1 MPGATPNRGYPYPL
15 PTDTLSPVSANP
27 YGIPAAIEDLAQTVD
42 DDVTANLAPVA
53 PIPRALGNMRS
64 SGAQTIQPN
73 IETSL
78 NYQIQLRDTDNMVNT
93 VTSPTA
99 LMINTSGFY
108 MFWVLVTVPVTN
120 WTNLVLRMRLNSTTE
135 VFVTDQEF
143 QSGAQTRFEYTAV
156 WMHPM
161 LAGQT
166 MNVSIQHNGVG
177 PLWILTRQLFGMRMA
192 T

>member
-1 MPGATPNRGYPYPL
+1 MPGATPNRSYPYPL
-15 PTDTLSPVSANP
+15 PTDTLSPNSADP
-27 YGIPAAIEDLAQTVD
+27 YGIHTAIEDLAQSVD
-42 DDVTANLAPVA
+42 NDVTNVIAPAA
-53 PIPRALGNMRS
+53 PIPRPLGNMRS

-78 NYQIQLRDTDNMVNT
+78 NYQIQLKDTDNMVNT

-135 VFVTDQEF
+135 VFVSDQEF
-143 QSGAQTRFEYTAV
+143 QSGAQTRFEYSAA

-161 LAGQT
+161 TAGQT
-166 MNVSIQHNGVG
+166 MNVSLQHNGVG
-177 PLWILTRQLFGMRMA
+177 PLWILNRQLFGMRMA

>member
-1 MPGATPNRGYPYPL
+1 MPGATPNRAYPYPL
-15 PTDTLSPVSANP
+15 PTDTLNPNSASP

-42 DDVTANLAPVA
+42 DDVTANLAPVTSMNR
-53 PIPRALGNMRS
+53 PIGHMRA

-78 NYQIQLRDTDNMVNT
+78 TYNIQLRDTDNMVNT
-93 VTSPTA
+93 VTSPTV
-99 LMINTSGFY
+99 LTVNTAGFY
-108 MFWVLVTVPVTN
+108 MFHVLITAPVTN

-135 VFVTDQEF
+135 VFVADQEF
-143 QSGAQTRFEYTAV
+143 STGAQSRFEYSAA

-166 MNVSIQHNGVG
+166 MNVSVQHNGVG
-177 PLWILTRQLFGMRMA
+177 PVWILNRELYGMRMA